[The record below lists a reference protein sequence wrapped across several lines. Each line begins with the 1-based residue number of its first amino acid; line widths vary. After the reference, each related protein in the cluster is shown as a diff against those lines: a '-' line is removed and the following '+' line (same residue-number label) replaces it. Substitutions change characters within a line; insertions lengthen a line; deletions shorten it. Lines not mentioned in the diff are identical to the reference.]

1 MQIWLKTLFR
11 NSFFQV
17 GIGLF
22 VTMIFG
28 GFVLQW
34 LETGDISKGNNPFW
48 WAIVTMTTVGYG
60 DFSPETT
67 EGRLFAVF
75 IMFAGITLVSLLTAS
90 ISSIFVAQ
98 KIREGKG
105 LEKLNLDNHI
115 VLCGWN
121 INADK
126 LINSIYELK
135 SDNKNFDLVLVNE
148 LSEEDITQLKSKF
161 AKIRIHFVAGDFTQE
176 ETLHRASITTSN
188 SVIVIPNNLNND
200 NESHDEK
207 TIFATLTIKSID
219 SSIRVVAYI
228 LDREN
233 LTHIKRAEADEVVV
247 SDDFSLN
254 IVGEYFININ
264 HQLMVF
270 PGTKIEDLKFV
281 SSHPMAL
288 LQCKKFLRRYPHITL
303 VEEKDTADVAK
314 QISEKKIKDTAA
326 IASIEAA
333 EIFGLEIISSNI
345 QTIKNNETR
354 FVIVSKELSKNEN
367 LIDKASLKFSLSHE
381 TGSLASVLSI
391 LKDYNLNLTKIQSLP
406 IVEIPWKYS
415 FFVDTTFSSIENF
428 NDAIKLI
435 KNEAE
440 SLKVLGLYKNQMK

>member
-60 DFSPETT
+60 DFSPETP
-67 EGRLFAVF
+67 EGRLFAIF

-105 LEKLNLDNHI
+105 LEKLNLTDHI
-115 VLCGWN
+115 ILCGWN
-121 INADK
+121 MNADK
-126 LINSIYELK
+126 LINSIYQLR

-148 LSEEDITQLKSKF
+148 LSEEDITQIKAKF
-161 AKIRIHFVAGDFTQE
+161 SKIRIHFVAGDFTQE
-176 ETLHRASITTSN
+176 ETLHRAGVLSSN
-188 SVIVIPNNLNND
+188 SVIIIPNNLNND

-219 SSIRVVAYI
+219 ASIRVVAYL

-254 IVGEYFININ
+254 ILASHIVDPGVPQVSNHLINTASDSRLKRKNIPGNFIGKKYNELFNHFRKDDGSLLIGLYYEDENLGIGSILSSDTSSLDKFIEQKLKEGGISLQEQSRVHVNVNPNLDYIIKEGE
-264 HQLMVF
+264 
-270 PGTKIEDLKFV
+270 K
-281 SSHPMAL
+281 AL
-288 LQCKKFLRRYPHITL
+288 L
-303 VEEKDTADVAK
+303 
-314 QISEKKIKDTAA
+314 
-326 IASIEAA
+326 
-333 EIFGLEIISSNI
+333 
-345 QTIKNNETR
+345 
-354 FVIVSKELSKNEN
+354 
-367 LIDKASLKFSLSHE
+367 
-381 TGSLASVLSI
+381 
-391 LKDYNLNLTKIQSLP
+391 
-406 IVEIPWKYS
+406 IP
-415 FFVDTTFSSIENF
+415 
-428 NDAIKLI
+428 
-435 KNEAE
+435 
-440 SLKVLGLYKNQMK
+440 

>member
-1 MQIWLKTLFR
+1 MQIWLKILLR

-17 GIGLF
+17 GLGLLI
-22 VTMIFG
+22 TMILG
-28 GFVLQW
+28 GIILQW

-60 DFSPETT
+60 DFSPETPG
-67 EGRLFAVF
+67 GRIFAVF

-176 ETLHRASITTSN
+176 ETLHRASITTAD

-219 SSIRVVAYI
+219 ASIRVVAYL

-254 IVGEYFININ
+254 ILASHIVDPGVPQASNHLINTSSDSRLKRKTIPANFIGKKYSELFDHYRGDDGSLLIGLYYEDENLGIGSILSSDTSSLDKFIEQKLKEGGISLQEQSKVHVNVNPSLDYIIKEGE
-264 HQLMVF
+264 
-270 PGTKIEDLKFV
+270 K
-281 SSHPMAL
+281 AL
-288 LQCKKFLRRYPHITL
+288 L
-303 VEEKDTADVAK
+303 
-314 QISEKKIKDTAA
+314 
-326 IASIEAA
+326 
-333 EIFGLEIISSNI
+333 
-345 QTIKNNETR
+345 
-354 FVIVSKELSKNEN
+354 
-367 LIDKASLKFSLSHE
+367 
-381 TGSLASVLSI
+381 
-391 LKDYNLNLTKIQSLP
+391 
-406 IVEIPWKYS
+406 IP
-415 FFVDTTFSSIENF
+415 
-428 NDAIKLI
+428 
-435 KNEAE
+435 
-440 SLKVLGLYKNQMK
+440 

>member
-1 MQIWLKTLFR
+1 MQVWLKILLR

-17 GIGLF
+17 GIGLLI
-22 VTMIFG
+22 TMILG
-28 GFVLQW
+28 GIILQW
-34 LETGDISKGNNPFW
+34 FETGDISKGNNPFW

-60 DFSPETT
+60 DFSPETPG
-67 EGRLFAVF
+67 GRIFAVF

-148 LSEEDITQLKSKF
+148 LSEEDITQIKSKF

-219 SSIRVVAYI
+219 ASIRVVAYL

-254 IVGEYFININ
+254 ILASHIVDPGVPQASNHLINTSSDSRLKRKTIPGNFIGKKYSELFDHFRGDDGSLLIGLYYEDENLGIGSILSSDTSSLDKFIEQKLKEGGISLQEQSKVHVNVNPSLNYIIKEGE
-264 HQLMVF
+264 
-270 PGTKIEDLKFV
+270 K
-281 SSHPMAL
+281 AL
-288 LQCKKFLRRYPHITL
+288 L
-303 VEEKDTADVAK
+303 
-314 QISEKKIKDTAA
+314 
-326 IASIEAA
+326 
-333 EIFGLEIISSNI
+333 
-345 QTIKNNETR
+345 
-354 FVIVSKELSKNEN
+354 
-367 LIDKASLKFSLSHE
+367 
-381 TGSLASVLSI
+381 
-391 LKDYNLNLTKIQSLP
+391 
-406 IVEIPWKYS
+406 IP
-415 FFVDTTFSSIENF
+415 
-428 NDAIKLI
+428 
-435 KNEAE
+435 
-440 SLKVLGLYKNQMK
+440 